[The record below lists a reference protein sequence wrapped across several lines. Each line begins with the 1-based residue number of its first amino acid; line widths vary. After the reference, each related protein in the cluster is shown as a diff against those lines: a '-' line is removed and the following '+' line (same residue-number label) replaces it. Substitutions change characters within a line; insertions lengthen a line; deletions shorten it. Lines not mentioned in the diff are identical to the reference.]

1 MSPKSG
7 GVALITGAAKRIG
20 KALALDLAAAGYDI
34 AVHYHRSA
42 DEAEETAAEIRNLG
56 RHAHCFAADL
66 ARAEECQAL
75 IPRIGEVMGGLDLL
89 INNASVFERD
99 VVDDL
104 TVASWD
110 RSLDVNLRAPMLLIQ
125 AFAQQVPASGDGD
138 VINIIDQ
145 KVWNLTPFYLSYTV
159 AKAGLWTL
167 TQTMAQALA
176 PNIRVNAI
184 GPGPVIANEGQ
195 SEADFQHRWQAMPLG
210 RGAAPG
216 ELAAAVRFLLSARS
230 MTGQMLAL
238 DGGQHLI
245 WGQPKG
251 DTE

>member
-1 MSPKSG
+1 MNAQSR

-20 KALALDLAAAGYDI
+20 RTLALDLAAAGYDI
-34 AVHYHRSA
+34 AVHYRRSA
-42 DEAEETAAEIRNLG
+42 DEAEETAAEIRRLG
-56 RHAHCFAADL
+56 RAAQCLAADL
-66 ARAEECQAL
+66 ARAEECLGL
-75 IPRIGEVMGGLDLL
+75 IPRTVEAFGRLDVL

-104 TVASWD
+104 SVESWD
-110 RSLDVNLRAPMLLIQ
+110 MNLNVNLRAPMLLMQ
-125 AFAQQVPASGDGD
+125 AFAQHLPADGEG
-138 VINIIDQ
+138 VIINMVDQ
-145 KVWNLTPFYLSYTV
+145 KVWNLTPFYVSYTV

-176 PNIRVNAI
+176 PKIRVNAI
-184 GPGPVIANEGQ
+184 GPGPVIASDGQ
-195 SEADFQHRWQAMPLG
+195 SAADFKRRWRAMPLH

-216 ELAAAVRFLLSARS
+216 ELAAAVRFLLSAKS